1 MTRQRDF
8 TGMSRRPMG
17 PWQATTCAMAVWALL
32 WAVAGPASAAPS
44 RSSEEEELAQAY
56 GTKDFV
62 SIATGSSQLV
72 SRAPAVATVI
82 TADDIAAMGA
92 NDLDQVLES
101 VPGLHVSRE
110 TQANAPV
117 YVIRGV
123 HLGFNPQVLMLI
135 NGIPITT
142 VFAGNRGGGW
152 GGYPVENIS
161 RIEVIR
167 GPGSALYGADAFS
180 GVINIITKTSSDID
194 GTQVGVRGGSFRTGD
209 AWILHGGTWGALNV
223 AAYLRVG
230 TTDGARDIVQADAQT
245 RNDFLTGTSV
255 SLAPG
260 PINNGRDFID
270 GSLDLS
276 LDKWRWRVALKERR
290 HVGTGVGVASAL
302 DPAGEVY
309 SQNLSSD
316 LSYEDRNFAPD
327 WAVSAQLSYMRYKEF
342 SDLVLLPPGAV
353 LFPGGPVFE
362 GGLIGNPDKWEQHGR
377 IGASAFYTGFRT
389 HRVRLGVGVER
400 EEVYKV
406 NETKNFD
413 VGYNPIGTG
422 SAADVIDVTA
432 TVPFIQPDGR
442 TKHFAYVQDE
452 WNFATDWTLTAGL
465 RHDHYSDFGSTTN
478 PRVALVWEAA
488 YNMTA
493 KLLYGSAFRAPSLSE
508 LYAINNPV
516 VNGNPDLRPEKVKT
530 LEAALSWLP
539 VSSLQLGMNIFH
551 YEASDIIR
559 LVDFVYQ
566 NRGRQTGGGVEFEA
580 GWDVSKA
587 LRLSGNYSYQR
598 SIDKT
603 HDGDAGNAPHHHV
616 YLRADWRFTPGWALN
631 TQLNW
636 LDKRRR
642 VDGDTRPSLAGY
654 ETVDVALRTDLPS
667 SPWALTLS
675 VRNLFD
681 VDAREPSP
689 FDGSPMR
696 PTVSLPYDFPLP
708 GRSVMVQATYQF

>member
-1 MTRQRDF
+1 MTRPRDLI
-8 TGMSRRPMG
+8 GGSRRPLG
-17 PWQATTCAMAVWALL
+17 PWQATACSLAGWASLLMAVDA
-32 WAVAGPASAAPS
+32 ASAAPE
-44 RSSEEEELAQAY
+44 RSIEEEELAQAY
-56 GTKDFV
+56 GTKNFV

-82 TADDIAAMGA
+82 TADDIQAMGA

-123 HLGFNPQVLMLI
+123 HLGFNPQVLMLV

-142 VFAGNRGGGW
+142 VYTGNRGGGW
-152 GGYPVENIS
+152 GGYPIENIA

-180 GVINIITKTSSDID
+180 GVINIITKTAADIG
-194 GTQVGVRGGSFRTGD
+194 GTQVGVRGGSFRTRD
-209 AWILHGGTWGALNV
+209 AWLLHGGSWGGVNV

-230 TTDGARDIVQADAQT
+230 STDGARDTVQADAQT
-245 RNDFLTGTSV
+245 GYDAEIGTSA

-260 PINNGRDFID
+260 AINNGRDFID
-270 GSLDLS
+270 GSIDLS
-276 LDKWRWRVALKERR
+276 LDKWRWRMAIKERR

-302 DPAGEVY
+302 DPSGEVY

-316 LSYEDRNFAPD
+316 LNYEDRNFAPD

-342 SDLVLLPPGAV
+342 SDLVLLPPGVV
-353 LFPGGPVFE
+353 LGPGGPFE
-362 GGLIGNPDKWEQHGR
+362 DGLIGNPDKWEQHGR
-377 IGASAFYTGFRT
+377 AGAAAVYTGWRT
-389 HRVRLGVGVER
+389 HRVRVGVGAER

-406 NETKNFD
+406 RESKNFD
-413 VGYNPIGTG
+413 AFYSPIGTG
-422 SAADVIDVTA
+422 SVADVIDVTA
-432 TVPFIQPDGR
+432 TAPFIQPDGR

-452 WNFATDWTLTAGL
+452 WNLATDWTLTAGL
-465 RHDHYSDFGSTTN
+465 RHDHYSDFGGTTN
-478 PRVALVWEAA
+478 PRLALVWEAA

-516 VNGNPDLRPEKVKT
+516 INGNPDLRPEKVKT

-539 VSSLQLGMNIFH
+539 VNGLQLGLNVFH

-566 NRGRQTGGGVEFEA
+566 NRGRQTGSGLEFEA

-587 LRLSGNYSYQR
+587 LRVSSNYSYQR

-603 HDGDAGNAPHHHV
+603 HGGDAGNAPRHHV

-631 TQLNW
+631 SQLNW
-636 LDKRRR
+636 IDKRRR
-642 VDGDTRPSLAGY
+642 VAGDARASLAGY
-654 ETVDVALRTDLPS
+654 ETVDVALRTDTPS
-667 SPWALTLS
+667 SPWAVTLA

-689 FDGSPMR
+689 FDASPGR
-696 PTVSLPYDFPLP
+696 PFVSLPYDFPLP
-708 GRSVMVQATYQF
+708 GRSVMVQASYQF